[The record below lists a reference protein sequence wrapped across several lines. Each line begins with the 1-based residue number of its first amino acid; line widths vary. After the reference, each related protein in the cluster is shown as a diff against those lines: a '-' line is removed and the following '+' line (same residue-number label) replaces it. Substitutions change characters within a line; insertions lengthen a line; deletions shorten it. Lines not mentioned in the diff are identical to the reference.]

1 MSPSKQHQDTLPLT
15 PVKLKFD
22 CERQVV
28 LLNELSFC
36 CVIEPVKM
44 VASSHCD
51 RLTAGGQTQTVH
63 EIDKIPEG
71 FHLDAS
77 PLTPVKLKFD
87 CEWSVVLDNELSFW
101 FPFESWLFTC
111 SMQQF

>member
-1 MSPSKQHQDTLPLT
+1 MSPSKQHQDALSLT

-44 VASSHCD
+44 VASSHCN

-63 EIDKIPEG
+63 GGDIKFWVKIV
-71 FHLDAS
+71 L
-77 PLTPVKLKFD
+77 KL
-87 CEWSVVLDNELSFW
+87 
-101 FPFESWLFTC
+101 
-111 SMQQF
+111 